1 VFLAFL
7 SLWATALF
15 IKQKKIIYIGMVL
28 SLVITAIPLFYSIK
42 LSQLTNNDF
51 HLDLSHFSTDFLIT
65 PHKNSQYSKQ
75 SEAIQ
80 IENTIINSP
89 TNIDF
94 FWGTG
99 DIDLPA
105 LNKEQLEYFKTYFKI
120 IPQQRT
126 ENLKDGFYSK
136 TLTDE

>member
-1 VFLAFL
+1 MII
-7 SLWATALF
+7 SLLITAL
-15 IKQKKIIYIGMVL
+15 
-28 SLVITAIPLFYSIK
+28 PLFYPIK

-51 HLDLSHFSTDFLIT
+51 HLDLSHFSTTYLIK
-65 PHKNSQYSKQ
+65 PHKNSQYSKVSKPLQ
-75 SEAIQ
+75 FES
-80 IENTIINSP
+80 TIINTP

-99 DIDLPA
+99 DVDLPA
-105 LNKEQLEYFKTYFKI
+105 LKKEQLEYFKTYYHI

-136 TLTDE
+136 TLVDE